1 MWDRSTLRNSA
12 TPQLV
17 SIDLVDIVRTA
28 RVFSVGETCAGNNL
42 SALLPA
48 RFAAALYISRP
59 RQTWLTAI
67 RGEQDS
73 TMPGRH
79 AASEELL
86 SVFEISHCELE
97 EE

>member
-1 MWDRSTLRNSA
+1 
-12 TPQLV
+12 
-17 SIDLVDIVRTA
+17 
-28 RVFSVGETCAGNNL
+28 
-42 SALLPA
+42 LPA

-86 SVFEISHCELE
+86 SVFEISHCGLE